1 MKKYTKMLAA
11 AALAATMSTS
21 VLAVNTTTGLTDI
34 NTYWGKAAIESFY
47 DSHYISGVNGQFK
60 PNEDI
65 TRESVAAIINNMI
78 GEDAAIVTTDFTDI
92 KGRWSERAIASLVD
106 KQIMK
111 GYSNNTF
118 RPQQKLTREEFAVIA
133 YNYMNYKG
141 LTTSD
146 SATPFADERKISSWA
161 KKAVDAMSAAGY
173 MKGGTKN
180 TFNPQDNITRGEAV
194 NVLYRIANGATLD
207 ETPTQNTLETKVFTD
222 IKDVYGSVKS
232 FAKDGIMYWQG
243 DTLHVGVK
251 NKQNKNKLEEAIA
264 SDTTIATGTVNVQT
278 ATYSYNDYKNLMS
291 RAEKIYKATEPTNTV
306 VKTDVDYVNEKVV
319 LTVPS
324 ISKETQTNLNKELG
338 KALRIVIQ

>member
-1 MKKYTKMLAA
+1 MRKYTKMLAA
-11 AALAATMSTS
+11 AALAAAMSTS
-21 VLAVNTTTGLTDI
+21 VFAAGTTTGLTDI
-34 NTYWGKAAIESFY
+34 NTYWGKAAIEYFY
-47 DSHYISGVNGQFK
+47 NNHYISGSNGQFK

-78 GEDAAIVTTDFTDI
+78 GEDATVVTTDFTDV

-146 SATPFADERKISSWA
+146 TATPFADESKISPWA

-173 MKGGTKN
+173 MKGGAKN
-180 TFNPQDNITRGEAV
+180 TFNPKNDITRGEAV
-194 NVLYRIANGATLD
+194 NVLYRMVSGGTKDTTPAT
-207 ETPTQNTLETKVFTD
+207 NTLETKVFKD
-222 IKDVYGSVKS
+222 IKDVYGSVKA
-232 FAKDGIMYWQG
+232 FAQDGIMYWQG

-251 NKQNKNKLEEAIA
+251 NKQNKDKLEEAIA
-264 SDTTIATGTVNVQT
+264 SDTTIATGAVTVQT
-278 ATYSYNDYKNLMS
+278 STYSYNDYKNLAS
-291 RAEKIYKATEPTNTV
+291 RAEKIYKATESTNTV

>member
-11 AALAATMSTS
+11 AALAATMATS
-21 VLAVNTTTGLTDI
+21 AFAANTSTGLTDI
-34 NTYWGKAAIESFY
+34 NNYWGKTAIQYFY
-47 DSHYISGVNGQFK
+47 DNHYVSGSNGQFR
-60 PNEDI
+60 PNENI

-78 GEDAAIVTTDFTDI
+78 GEDSQMTTTKFTDV

-118 RPQQKLTREEFAVIA
+118 KPQEQLTREEFAVIA

-141 LTTSD
+141 LTTLD
-146 SATPFADERKISSWA
+146 SSVPFADESKISSWA

-173 MKGGTKN
+173 MKGDAKN
-180 TFNPQDNITRGEAV
+180 TFNPKANITRGEAV
-194 NVLYRIANGATLD
+194 NVLYRMTSGVK
-207 ETPTQNTLETKVFTD
+207 ETTTGQDTLETKAFKD

-232 FAKDGIMYWQG
+232 FAQDGIMYWQG
-243 DTLHVGVK
+243 DTLHIGVK
-251 NKQNKNKLEEAIA
+251 TQKNKEKLEDAIA
-264 SDTTIATGTVNVQT
+264 SDSTISTGAVNVQT
-278 ATYSYNDYKNLMS
+278 STYSYNDYKNLAS
-291 RAEKIYKATEPTNTV
+291 RAEKIYKATEPTNTTIQ
-306 VKTDVDYVNEKVV
+306 TDVDYVNEKIV

-324 ISKETQTNLNKELG
+324 ISKETQTNLNKEFG